1 MTLAC
6 GRGRRRPGQ
15 ARTEMTM
22 PADPTIQ
29 PFRIEIPEADLD
41 DLKARLA
48 RARWPDQLPG
58 VGWDYGIPLDYV
70 QELARYWRTS
80 YDWRVHEQRLNG
92 FPQFTTAIDGQNIH
106 FLHVR
111 SEEPAAV
118 PLLLLHG
125 WPGSVLEFAGM
136 IGPLTDPRAHGG
148 DPSRA
153 FHVVVPSLPGY
164 GFSGPTTEPGWDSAR
179 MAKAFAALMS
189 RLGYQGWGAAGGDAG
204 ALVGRELGILAPDG
218 LIGVHLLQIFAFP
231 SGDPAEMAALSD
243 ADRESLAGTT
253 ADFQSKAGYQK
264 IQQTRPQTLGYGLT
278 DSPAGQLAWNAELW
292 TGWGEFA
299 DYLDVDTY
307 LTHVS
312 IYWFTRTGV
321 SSARHY
327 YEDARSGAGYR
338 DAPNKVPTAVA
349 VFPQDFRTIR
359 AFAERS
365 SNIVRY
371 TEFNRGGHFAYTTDP
386 DLVAGDLREFF
397 AGLD

>member
-1 MTLAC
+1 MVRSVGYMT
-6 GRGRRRPGQ
+6 
-15 ARTEMTM
+15 T
-22 PADPTIQ
+22 PAEIK
-29 PFRIEIPEADLD
+29 PFRIDIPQGDLD
-41 DLKARLA
+41 DLAARLA
-48 RARWPDQLPG
+48 ATRWPDELTG
-58 VGWDYGIPLDYV
+58 AGTDYGMPLGVV
-70 QELARYWRTS
+70 QRLAERWRTG
-80 YDWRVHEQRLNG
+80 YDWRAHEARLNQI
-92 FPQFTTAIDGQNIH
+92 PQYTTTIDGQNIH

-164 GFSGPTTEPGWDSAR
+164 GFSGPTAEPGWDSAQ
-179 MAKAFAALMS
+179 MAKVFAALMS
-189 RLGYQGWGAAGGDAG
+189 RLGYARWGAAGGDAG

-218 LIGVHLLQIFAFP
+218 LLGVHLLQIFAFP
-231 SGDPAEMAALSD
+231 SGDPAEMARLSD
-243 ADRESLAGTT
+243 ADRQSLSGTT

-292 TGWGEFA
+292 TGWGDYA

-338 DAPNKVPTAVA
+338 DTPNKVPTAVA

-359 AFAERS
+359 TFAERAN
-365 SNIVRY
+365 NIVRY
-371 TEFNRGGHFAYTTDP
+371 TEFDQGGHFAYTTDP

-397 AGLD
+397 AGLG

>member
-1 MTLAC
+1 MGDLI
-6 GRGRRRPGQ
+6 
-15 ARTEMTM
+15 E
-22 PADPTIQ
+22 
-29 PFRIEIPEADLD
+29 PFAVLVDDADLE
-41 DLKARLA
+41 DLRQRLA
-48 RARWPDQLPG
+48 RTRFPEPVAG
-58 VGWDYGIPLDYV
+58 TGWEAGIPIAYLRELVGYWLD
-70 QELARYWRTS
+70 T
-80 YDWRVHEQRLNG
+80 YDWRREEARLNG
-92 FPQFTTAIDGQNIH
+92 FAHFRAMVDGQSIH
-106 FLHVR
+106 FVHAR
-111 SEEPAAV
+111 SAHEHAL
-118 PLLLLHG
+118 PLLLTHG
-125 WPGSVLEFAGM
+125 WPGSFVEFLDV
-136 IGPLTDPRAHGG
+136 IPRLTDPPAFGGRAE
-148 DPSRA
+148 DA

-189 RLGYQGWGAAGGDAG
+189 RLGYAWWGAAGGDAG

-218 LIGVHLLQIFAFP
+218 LTGVHLLQIFAFP
-231 SGDPAEMAALSD
+231 SGDPAEMARLSD
-243 ADRESLAGTT
+243 ADRQSLSGTT

-292 TGWGEFA
+292 TGWGDYA

-359 AFAERS
+359 TFAERAN
-365 SNIVRY
+365 NIVRY
-371 TEFNRGGHFAYTTDP
+371 TEFDRGGHFAYTTDP

-397 AGLD
+397 ADLG

>member
-1 MTLAC
+1 MTTSA
-6 GRGRRRPGQ
+6 Q
-15 ARTEMTM
+15 IE
-22 PADPTIQ
+22 
-29 PFRIEIPEADLD
+29 PFRIDIPQRDLD
-41 DLKARLA
+41 DLAARLA
-48 RARWPDQLPG
+48 ATRWPDEVAG
-58 VGWDYGIPLDYV
+58 AGTEYGMPLGTTRR
-70 QELARYWRTS
+70 LAGHWRTS
-80 YDWRVHEQRLNG
+80 YDWRAHEARLNE
-92 FPQFTTAIDGQNIH
+92 FPQFRTTIDGQTIH

-111 SEEPAAV
+111 SAEPDAL

-164 GFSGPTTEPGWDSAR
+164 GFSGPTAAPGWDSRR
-179 MAKAFAALMS
+179 MAMAFGMLMD
-189 RLGYQGWGAAGGDAG
+189 RLGYRRWGAVGGDAG
-204 ALVGRELGILAPDG
+204 ALVGRELGILAPAG

-231 SGDPAEMAALSD
+231 SGDPAEMAALTD
-243 ADRESLAGTT
+243 ADRQSLAGTT

-292 TGWGEFA
+292 TGWGDYA
-299 DYLDVDTY
+299 DYLDVDTF

-312 IYWFTRTGV
+312 IYWFTRTAG

-327 YEDARSGAGYR
+327 FEDAHSGAGYR
-338 DAPNKVPTAVA
+338 DEPNKTPTAVA

-359 AFAERS
+359 ACAQRAN
-365 SNIVRY
+365 NIVRY
-371 TEFNRGGHFAYTTDP
+371 TEFDRGGHFAYTTDP
-386 DLVAGDLREFF
+386 DLVVGDVREFF
-397 AGLD
+397 ASLA

>member
-1 MTLAC
+1 MT
-6 GRGRRRPGQ
+6 
-15 ARTEMTM
+15 T
-22 PADPTIQ
+22 PAEIKRFLID
-29 PFRIEIPEADLD
+29 IPESDLD
-41 DLKARLA
+41 DLAARLA
-48 RARWPDQLPG
+48 ATRWPDELTG
-58 VGWDYGIPLDYV
+58 AGTDYGMPLGVV
-70 QELARYWRTS
+70 QRLAERWRTG
-80 YDWRVHEQRLNG
+80 YDWRAHEARLNQI
-92 FPQFTTAIDGQNIH
+92 PQYTTTIDGQNIH
-106 FLHVR
+106 FLHVP

-164 GFSGPTTEPGWDSAR
+164 GFSGPTSEPGWDSAR

-189 RLGYQGWGAAGGDAG
+189 RLGYARWGAAGGDAG

-231 SGDPAEMAALSD
+231 SGDPAEMARLSD
-243 ADRESLAGTT
+243 ADRQSLSGTT

-292 TGWGEFA
+292 TGWGDYA

-327 YEDARSGAGYR
+327 YEDDRSGAGYR
-338 DAPNKVPTAVA
+338 DAPNKAPTAVA

-359 AFAERS
+359 TFAERAN
-365 SNIVRY
+365 NIVRY
-371 TEFNRGGHFAYTTDP
+371 TEFDRGGHFAYTTDP

-397 AGLD
+397 ADLG

>member
-1 MTLAC
+1 MTTSA
-6 GRGRRRPGQ
+6 
-15 ARTEMTM
+15 E
-22 PADPTIQ
+22 IK
-29 PFRIEIPEADLD
+29 PFRIEIPQSDID
-41 DLKARLA
+41 DLAARLA
-48 RARWPDQLPG
+48 ATRWPDEVTG
-58 VGWDYGIPLDYV
+58 AGTEYGMPLEV
-70 QELARYWRTS
+70 VKRLAERWRTG
-80 YDWRVHEQRLNG
+80 YDWRAHEARLNEI
-92 FPQFTTAIDGQNIH
+92 PQYTTTIDGQNIH

-111 SEEPAAV
+111 SAEPGAL

-136 IGPLTDPRAHGG
+136 IGPLTDPRKHGG

-179 MAKAFAALMS
+179 MARAFASLMAL
-189 RLGYQGWGAAGGDAG
+189 LGYQRWGAAGGDTG

-218 LIGVHLLQIFAFP
+218 LIGVHLLQIFAFA
-231 SGDPAEMAALSD
+231 SGDPAEVAALSD
-243 ADRESLAGTT
+243 ADRQSLTGTT

-264 IQQTRPQTLGYGLT
+264 IQQTRPQTLGYALT
-278 DSPAGQLAWNAELW
+278 DSPVGQLAWNAELW

-299 DYLDVDTY
+299 GYLDVDSY

-321 SSARHY
+321 SSARQY
-327 YEDARSGAGYR
+327 YEDAHSGAGYR

-359 AFAERS
+359 TFAERAN
-365 SNIVRY
+365 NIVRY
-371 TEFNRGGHFAYTTDP
+371 TEFDRGGHFAYTTDP
-386 DLVAGDLREFF
+386 DLVVADLREFF
-397 AGLD
+397 ANLG

>member
-1 MTLAC
+1 MTTSSA
-6 GRGRRRPGQ
+6 
-15 ARTEMTM
+15 E
-22 PADPTIQ
+22 IK
-29 PFRIEIPEADLD
+29 PFRIEIPQSDID
-41 DLKARLA
+41 DLAARLA
-48 RARWPDQLPG
+48 ATRWPDEVTG
-58 VGWDYGIPLDYV
+58 AGTEYGMPLEV
-70 QELARYWRTS
+70 VKRLAERWRTG
-80 YDWRVHEQRLNG
+80 YDWRAHEARLNEI
-92 FPQFTTAIDGQNIH
+92 PQYTTTIDGQNIH

-111 SEEPAAV
+111 SAEPGAL

-136 IGPLTDPRAHGG
+136 IGPLTDPRKHGG

-179 MAKAFAALMS
+179 MARAFASLMAL
-189 RLGYQGWGAAGGDAG
+189 LGYQRWGAAGGDTG

-218 LIGVHLLQIFAFP
+218 LIGVHLLQIFAFA
-231 SGDPAEMAALSD
+231 SGDPAEVAALSD
-243 ADRESLAGTT
+243 ADRQSLTGTT

-264 IQQTRPQTLGYGLT
+264 IQQTRPQTLGYALT
-278 DSPAGQLAWNAELW
+278 DSPVGQLAWNAELW

-299 DYLDVDTY
+299 GYLDVDSY

-321 SSARHY
+321 SSARQY
-327 YEDARSGAGYR
+327 YEDAHSGAGYR

-359 AFAERS
+359 TFAERAN
-365 SNIVRY
+365 NIVRY
-371 TEFNRGGHFAYTTDP
+371 TEFDRGGHFAYTTDP
-386 DLVAGDLREFF
+386 DLVVADLREFF
-397 AGLD
+397 ANLG